1 MTDLAPLKLL
11 AAGGSGGEAT
21 YQYPEEVYNAEL
33 YGGGQWYVPNTTV
46 IGTITTSN
54 TNPYDTNYDRDGWYS
69 SIFNGTGALQMP
81 QSTENMNNV
90 TGGPFFIEFWMKTDV
105 SSQQNSE
112 DRTIFLQDIGAT
124 NYFSDKIKIGITT
137 GQKIAVYKTVDLGGS
152 AMITS
157 TTSVC
162 DDAWHLVNVCRA
174 KDSTTIRLFIDGNAD
189 GTVTDS
195 TTFGTN
201 NPSIWGCTPQIGAG
215 GESGAAGRY
224 SGSLHAVTWS
234 FHNYG
239 ADSTLLNPVSS
250 FTPVT
255 SYPRVMFWVQ
265 NWMACTSSVN
275 TKVKSWTNRKVLAPR
290 INAFPAMLTWLKR
303 QNTASTGNADAYGTI
318 HQNLT
323 NQYGYDGLYPALA
336 NDSFTSGYSIRA
348 YNDDDSFGGTPNRD
362 YTNNKGANVGSF
374 LKTAGEIDFSYIART
389 FKPAKGFC
397 DILTYEGT
405 GSAQTINHNLGCNIG
420 FMLIKDMDADVSW
433 VAKHVSHSGADYYQ
447 LFDTN
452 ANQVSDSTLFNSTAL
467 TTTQFT
473 VGTNALTNASGHTYL
488 VLMLAAG
495 DDNASKIWGPSSN
508 ERMVRCGYYAGNGST
523 DGTMKNVGFEPA
535 TVIIKGQAI
544 SGNSGESYWYIFD
557 TTRKFESRVEGRA
570 WIEYNKSWD
579 KVESTAIQLHHNG
592 FQLRST
598 STGFNESGG
607 SYIYIAIRGPMRIPS
622 AATGDKP
629 SHFFN
634 CAYGTS
640 DDSDVTGTFPGA
652 ANAPNFQPDFCMLRK
667 PAASSYQYV
676 CTRKSGYYYRA
687 TNSYSG
693 IDTST
698 SWMQFAVEPG
708 FGTDWDS
715 TYFAWMWKSAPG
727 LTHVT
732 YYEGNGNNRTVDH
745 DLGVVP
751 EMMMCWRLGPQ
762 GTPTY
767 TVYWHKGL
775 NGGSTPEDYMIYMG
789 YSLANY
795 DYSTILNDTA
805 PTATGFTLGTSDMV
819 NKNADE
825 YSMILFASLAGF
837 QKVGYYTGNGSAGNV
852 INCGFTTGSRFV
864 MIKRSDSTGNWK
876 QYDTTRG
883 LSSSVSMNCNANDYT
898 AQSDD
903 DFLRQHNTGFE
914 LNTSD
919 GEVNASGGNYIYLA
933 VANDPT

>member
-33 YGGGQWYVPNTTV
+33 YAGGQWYIKPAGLVTV
-46 IGTITTSN
+46 NGTITTSN

-69 SIFNGTGALQMP
+69 SIFNGTGYLQLTAN
-81 QSTENMNNV
+81 TEFMNDV
-90 TGGPFFIEFWMKTDV
+90 TGGPFFIEFWIKTNEVD
-105 SSQQNSE
+105 QEGGQN
-112 DRTIFLQDIGAT
+112 RTIFLQDTGYGS
-124 NYFSDKIKIGITT
+124 NYANKIKIDITT
-137 GQKIAVYKTVDLGGS
+137 GQKIAVYKTVDLGGT
-152 AMITS
+152 AIITS
-157 TTSVC
+157 TTSIG
-162 DDAWHLVNVCRA
+162 DNAWHLINVCRA
-174 KDSTTIRLFIDGNAD
+174 KGSTTVRLFIDGNAD
-189 GTVTDS
+189 GTATES
-195 TTFGTN
+195 TSFGTVN
-201 NPSIWGCTPQIGAG
+201 ATAGPQPRL
-215 GESGAAGRY
+215 GAARDGNGRY
-224 SGSLHAVTWS
+224 SGSLHSVSWS
-234 FHNYG
+234 FHNFG
-239 ADSTLLNPVSS
+239 ADSNLLNPVSS
-250 FTPVT
+250 FTPIT
-255 SYPRVMFWVQ
+255 SYPRSMFWVQ

-323 NQYGYDGLYPALA
+323 NQFGYDSLYPALA
-336 NDSFTSGYSIRA
+336 NDSFLSGYSIRA

-362 YTNNKGANVGSF
+362 YINNKGANVGSF
-374 LKTAGEIDFSYIART
+374 LNTAGEIDFSYIART

-447 LFDTN
+447 LFDTQ
-452 ANQVSDSTLFNSTAL
+452 ANQVQDSTLFNSTAL

-495 DDNASKIWGPSSN
+495 DDAASQIWGPSSN

-523 DGTMKNVGFEPA
+523 EGTFKNVGFEPA

-544 SGNSGESYWYIFD
+544 SGNSGESYWYVFD
-557 TTRKFESRVEGRA
+557 TTRKFESRKEGRA

-579 KVESTAIQLHHNG
+579 KVESTAIQLEHNG
-592 FQLRST
+592 FRLRSS

-607 SYIYIAIRGPMRIPS
+607 QYIYIAIRGPMRIPS

-634 CAYGTS
+634 CAYGTA
-640 DDSDVTGTFPGA
+640 DTSDVTGTFPGA
-652 ANAPNFQPDFCMLRK
+652 ENAPNFQPDFCMLRV

-687 TNSYSG
+687 TNHYSA

-715 TYFAWMWKSAPG
+715 TWFSWMWKSAPG
-727 LTHVT
+727 LTHVA

-767 TVYWHKGL
+767 TLYWHKGL
-775 NGGSTPEDYMIYMG
+775 NGGSSPEDYFMYAQ
-789 YSLANY
+789 YNLAQY
-795 DYSTILNDTA
+795 DGTVWNDTA

-825 YSMILFASLAGF
+825 YSMVLFASLAGF
-837 QKVGYYTGNGSAGNV
+837 QKVGYYTGNGSSGLV
-852 INCGFTTGSRFV
+852 IDCGFTAGVKFV
-864 MIKRSDSTGNWK
+864 MIKRTDSTGNWK
-876 QYDTTRG
+876 QYDTERG
-883 LSSSVSMNCNANDYT
+883 LHFMASVCLNANDFT
-898 AQSDD
+898 AQADD
-903 DFLRQHNTGFE
+903 DFVRQDNSGFK

-919 GEVNASGGNYIYLA
+919 AEVNASGGNYIFLA